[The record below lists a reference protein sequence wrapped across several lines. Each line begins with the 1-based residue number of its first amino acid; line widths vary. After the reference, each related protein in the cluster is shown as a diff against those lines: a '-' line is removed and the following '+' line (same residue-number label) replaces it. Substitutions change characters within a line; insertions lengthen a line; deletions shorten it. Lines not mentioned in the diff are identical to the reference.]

1 MRPFKFFGVKEVN
14 EADLNS
20 RFDTFTPQSESEH
33 KDAVDSSDK
42 DLYSND
48 GVSISSG
55 QDGVKKAQ
63 ATTIVWT
70 RKALIVAYAL

>member
-1 MRPFKFFGVKEVN
+1 MAFSKLFDSRSQQPEPYH
-14 EADLNS
+14 ADGSDTYEGEKGPIDATNTVLNTE
-20 RFDTFTPQSESEH
+20 DGEQSTL
-33 KDAVDSSDK
+33 A
-42 DLYSND
+42 
-48 GVSISSG
+48 